1 MSSYFHQTIQI
12 WKIVNDEKNETKI
25 LFIFL
30 LDKISLFAAKKK
42 ISFDERKNWW
52 KFMKIKKKSLKMCE
66 EKSSRKKSQYC
77 SPEENLRISFCFL
90 FRSKQSSGASS
101 LLSDKSNNV
110 IIFFPTKMEKK
121 WEWGG
126 EKTNSPK
133 TNHSPVAVKHKK
145 IVIKKLFSIFWIH
158 KIRQWRHRAK
168 IKLFPF
174 CILISVWK
182 LTSNENRFCFPK
194 KV

>member
-1 MSSYFHQTIQI
+1 M
-12 WKIVNDEKNETKI
+12 KKTKRKFY
-25 LFIFL
+25 LFFYLTRFL
-30 LDKISLFAAKKK
+30 FSQLKK
-42 ISFDERKNWW
+42 ISFDRRKNWL

-66 EKSSRKKSQYC
+66 EKKFTQKIAILF
-77 SPEENLRISFCFL
+77 PEENLRIPFCFL

-110 IIFFPTKMEKK
+110 IIFFPTKIEKK
-121 WEWGG
+121 WKWGG

-168 IKLFPF
+168 IKLFLF